1 MLTWVKSKSNKLVE
15 YGKEWINR
23 QSEDKK
29 NEMKRKAREY
39 SKNRYHNLV
48 IAVK

>member
-1 MLTWVKSKSNKLVE
+1 MSHEQKNKLVE
-15 YGKEWINR
+15 YCKKWINK

-29 NEMKRKAREY
+29 NEMKKKAREY